1 MTIDVRCFA
10 TLAQYLPENSTEYP
24 VDPGETVRS
33 LLVKLG
39 IPEKDVALMFINSA
53 RAYFESE
60 VRDGDR
66 VGIFPA
72 VGGG

>member
-1 MTIDVRCFA
+1 V
-10 TLAQYLPENSTEYP
+10 E
-24 VDPGETVRS
+24 PGETVRS
-33 LLVKLG
+33 LLAKLG